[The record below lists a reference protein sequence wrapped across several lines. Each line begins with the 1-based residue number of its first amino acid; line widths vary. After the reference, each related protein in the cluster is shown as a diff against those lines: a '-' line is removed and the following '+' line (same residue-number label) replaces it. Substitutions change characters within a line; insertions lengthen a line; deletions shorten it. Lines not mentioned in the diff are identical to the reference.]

1 MALAEVETTKN
12 IEMEINKMDDATK
25 EQMTNVIKNA
35 GMDTGMID
43 DDMVLIL
50 DDLAMDSEKLKKI
63 LMEKGA
69 DEMKTMEIMKKMTM
83 IMMEKEDMSA
93 EDPEW

>member
-1 MALAEVETTKN
+1 LALAEVETTKN

>member
-1 MALAEVETTKN
+1 
-12 IEMEINKMDDATK
+12 MDDATK